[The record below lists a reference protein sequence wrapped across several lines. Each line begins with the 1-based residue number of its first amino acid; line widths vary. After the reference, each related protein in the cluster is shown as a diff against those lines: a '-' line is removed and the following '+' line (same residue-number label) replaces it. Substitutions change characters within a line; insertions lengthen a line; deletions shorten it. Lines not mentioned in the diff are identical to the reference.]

1 MLSPNVHPK
10 EELPVWQWW
19 SSCGLEGQGTEVPE
33 EGDEQSRLD
42 EETGDAQPQ
51 CPSQEELPARVPWDV
66 GWAER
71 CGRTRTQGLPRLAG
85 SFILRHHEARPDLH
99 LQQPTE
105 AASVVLFLLFLRG
118 YFSAEHIPS
127 CCHGSRDRGYI
138 P

>member
-1 MLSPNVHPK
+1 MRSVVLSPRGPSQ
-10 EELPVWQWW
+10 EEFPAWQWW
-19 SSCGLEGQGTEVPE
+19 SSCGPE
-33 EGDEQSRLD
+33 MG
-42 EETGDAQPQ
+42 
-51 CPSQEELPARVPWDV
+51 
-66 GWAER
+66 GWAEH
-71 CGRTRTQGLPRLAG
+71 CGRTRAQGLPRLAG
-85 SFILRHHEARPDLH
+85 SFILRQHKAGPDLH